1 MLASH
6 KFRACP
12 RIKCENPDCQNAAFC
27 YKCRGPWGTDGRDH
41 VCHQSSTTAA
51 ASVGGGGAEGSDI
64 LTDNHRSLL
73 SRLQQLFRLP
83 AAAAA
88 TPMDAAVVATVAG
101 GGAQPRAE
109 VEMSGDL
116 KGSSE
121 SQVRRL
127 SDRRFSTPA
136 IPVQAADA
144 IGVNTDDEDDNG
156 TVNRG

>member
-6 KFRACP
+6 KIRACP
-12 RIKCENPDCQNAAFC
+12 RITCENPDCQNAAFC
-27 YKCRGPWGTDGRDH
+27 YKCRGPWGTDDRDH
-41 VCHQSSTTAA
+41 VCHQSSATAA
-51 ASVGGGGAEGSDI
+51 TSVGGGGAEGSDT
-64 LTDNHRSLL
+64 LAENHRSLL

-88 TPMDAAVVATVAG
+88 PMDAAAVATVAS
-101 GGAQPRAE
+101 GGAQPRTEAE
-109 VEMSGDL
+109 ISGDL

-121 SQVRRL
+121 SRVRRL
-127 SDRRFSTPA
+127 SDRRLSTPA

-144 IGVNTDDEDDNG
+144 IGANTDDEDDNG